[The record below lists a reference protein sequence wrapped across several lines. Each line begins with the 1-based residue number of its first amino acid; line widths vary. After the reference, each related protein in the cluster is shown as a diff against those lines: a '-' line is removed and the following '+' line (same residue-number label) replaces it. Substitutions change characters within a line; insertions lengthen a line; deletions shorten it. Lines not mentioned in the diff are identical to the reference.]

1 MLCQPLSGGLA
12 STGPALSAAC
22 STPIE
27 NAVSVADHVEGCE
40 CLMVRASSSTTNA
53 QCFTI
58 VADSCICEILWYQG
72 YLVINFGAYSHG
84 VRNAG

>member
-1 MLCQPLSGGLA
+1 
-12 STGPALSAAC
+12 
-22 STPIE
+22 
-27 NAVSVADHVEGCE
+27 
-40 CLMVRASSSTTNA
+40 MVRASSSTTNA